1 MFFDCFGELR
11 SIEVFNEKYI
21 GSNVFNVVVF
31 LGFGFFYYGF
41 LIVNVYWNV
50 EFWVVLVRVLLI
62 FFVSCE
68 FFVLL
73 VILVMKIG

>member
-50 EFWVVLVRVLLI
+50 EFLGGFGKGFVN
-62 FFVSCE
+62 FFCE
-68 FFVLL
+68 L
-73 VILVMKIG
+73 